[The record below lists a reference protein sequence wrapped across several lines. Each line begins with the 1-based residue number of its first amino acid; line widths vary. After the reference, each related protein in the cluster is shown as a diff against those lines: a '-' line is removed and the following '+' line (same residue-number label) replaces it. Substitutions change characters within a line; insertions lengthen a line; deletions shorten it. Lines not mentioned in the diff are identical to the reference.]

1 MDVMTG
7 LEQKAQKETGEIQT
21 SISLRDGF
29 AKFSGRVIIGLRTK
43 GCSWARDPKGG
54 CTHCAIPFSGLCS
67 MDHINILPRFL
78 EDFVK
83 YNFED
88 YTVLCLYTPG
98 SFFDDDEI
106 SPELRIQILK
116 IISKDKSIKRLAVES
131 RPDYITEEKIGEV
144 REILPNMEIEVG
156 LGLDSAD
163 DRIRNL
169 LINKGLSFESY
180 VKACDILN
188 RFEITIVTYVLVKP
202 PFLTESEAIIDAI
215 DSAKKAFELGS
226 LVVSF
231 EPMSVQENTV
241 VYQLYRD
248 GLYRP
253 PWLWSLIEIVKEV
266 DALGEIRI
274 GQFVYPPSLQY
285 ASNCDIC
292 TPETLQ
298 KIQDFNRWKNI
309 KVFDNIKCKCQNEWK
324 EFLDEDD
331 KSPIFYS

>member
-7 LEQKAQKETGEIQT
+7 LEQKAQKETREIQT

-54 CTHCAIPFSGLCS
+54 CTHCAISFSRLCS
-67 MDHINILPRFL
+67 MDHINILPQFL

-88 YTVLCLYTPG
+88 YPVLCLYTPG

-106 SPELRIQILK
+106 SPELRIQILE

-163 DRIRNL
+163 DRIRNI
-169 LINKGLSFESY
+169 LINKGFNFESY

-188 RFEITIVTYVLVKP
+188 RFEITRVTYVLVKP

-226 LVVSF
+226 SVVSF

-253 PWLWSLIEIVKEV
+253 PWLWSVIEIVNEV
-266 DALGEIRI
+266 DALGETRI
-274 GQFVYPPSLQY
+274 GQFLYPVPICA
-285 ASNCDIC
+285 ASNCTKC
-292 TPETLQ
+292 TFEVVQ
-298 KIQDFNRWKNI
+298 RISQFNKLGNL
-309 KVFDNIKCKCQNEWK
+309 KVFDDVKCDCQVEWRNRFG
-324 EFLDEDD
+324 EYGGNL
-331 KSPIFYS
+331 

>member
-7 LEQKAQKETGEIQT
+7 LEQKAQKETSEIQT

-29 AKFSGRVIIGLRTK
+29 AKFSGRVIIALRTK
-43 GCSWARDPKGG
+43 GCSWARDLKGG

-67 MDHINILPRFL
+67 MDHINILPQFL

-88 YTVLCLYTPG
+88 YPVLCLYTPG
-98 SFFDDDEI
+98 SFFDDEEI
-106 SPELRIQILK
+106 STELRIQILE

-226 LVVSF
+226 SVVSF

-241 VYQLYRD
+241 VYQLYKD

-253 PWLWSLIEIVKEV
+253 PWLWSVIEIIRNVSS
-266 DALGEIRI
+266 LGDMRI
-274 GQFVYPPSLQY
+274 GQFVYPPAVRY
-285 ASNCDIC
+285 ASNCDKC
-292 TPETLQ
+292 TPDIWRR
-298 KIQDFNRWKNI
+298 IQEFNRYGNI
-309 KVFDNIKCKCQNEWK
+309 EVFDEVKCDCRVTWEKYIDNNT
-324 EFLDEDD
+324 ED
-331 KSPIFYS
+331 KRK